1 MIRKLFAGAAL
12 TAALG
17 AFQLAAPAVS
27 AKELK
32 VISDKTVKT
41 VTNESLAYEP
51 QEKVFYAGD
60 FGGPASKSAEKDG
73 TGKIVKL
80 SRDGKVMDSGIVPGP
95 GQPAFN
101 KPKGIWIRGNHMWIA
116 DLDAIWLFD
125 LKSKKGNRIEPGI
138 GYANDVAVVKNVLY
152 VSDNRNDL
160 VLKIEPA
167 DFLKSKAKPKI
178 EKIYSGKGINP
189 NGIWPAKD
197 GGLYMVGFKSKDEK
211 RGIYKMKLGQEPKL
225 ISEPIGML
233 DGLYEF
239 KNGDLLVTDWVTNSL
254 FQWNEKTG
262 VHKLAGDIK
271 GPADFSVVPNKE
283 GYLVALPDLVKG
295 EVRLIQLGK

>member
-1 MIRKLFAGAAL
+1 MIGKIATGVAIAACFCA
-12 TAALG
+12 TAA
-17 AFQLAAPAVS
+17 P

-32 VISDKTVKT
+32 VISDKAVTT
-41 VTNESLAYEP
+41 VTNESVAYDP
-51 QEKVFYAGD
+51 REKVYYTGD
-60 FGGPASKSAEKDG
+60 FGGPASKSAEKDS

-80 SRDGKVMDSGIVPGP
+80 SLDGKVMDSGIVPGP

-125 LKSKKGNRIEPGI
+125 LKSKKGKRIEI
-138 GYANDVAVVKNVLY
+138 GTSYANDITVVKNVLY

-160 VLKIEPA
+160 ILKIAPA
-167 DFLKSKAKPKI
+167 DFLKTKATPKI

-189 NGIWPAKD
+189 NGIWMAKD
-197 GGLYMVGFKSKDEK
+197 GSLLMAGFKSKDEPH
-211 RGIYKMKLGQEPKL
+211 GIYKMTLGQEPKL
-225 ISEPIGML
+225 ISQPIGML
-233 DGLYEF
+233 DGLYEL

-262 VHKLAGDIK
+262 VHKLVGDIK
-271 GPADFSVVPNKE
+271 GPADFAVVPNKQ

-295 EVRLIQLGK
+295 EVRLIQLGR